1 MTCQKD
7 WDHVVRKTS
16 SSWWQKWKHC
26 DWRKPTKPARKRE
39 NPGDTAGALDPA
51 LPENYAEISVIWVHT
66 FSLPT
71 PFWVWIS
78 AVCIS
83 KKLHLYSRYTYTL
96 LLDPHYSGFP
106 GEIFR
111 LETLKLLRL
120 HILPAYWF
128 QENHRWDTGTGLRQ
142 MFLGQQSLSKVWWF
156 LLTIHKIK
164 TMGLRWHCSAPM
176 RGAY

>member
-1 MTCQKD
+1 MSILWLPGYHEGFRVKYRNQTRLIKLNSMTCQKD

-51 LPENYAEISVIWVHT
+51 LPENCAEMSVIWVHR
-66 FSLPT
+66 FSLPS

-83 KKLHLYSRYTYTL
+83 KKLHLYSWYTHTP

-128 QENHRWDTGTGLRQ
+128 QETTGETQERDWGRC
-142 MFLGQQSLSKVWWF
+142 F
-156 LLTIHKIK
+156 
-164 TMGLRWHCSAPM
+164 
-176 RGAY
+176 